1 MAGGQCPG
9 FPARKQWLDL
19 EHGSFAGGRF
29 ERSLVEL
36 PVVEYRV
43 EQLAAECDVS
53 VDTIRFYRSK
63 GLLPPPRRAGRVALY
78 GEEHAERI
86 RRVRTLQRQGLT
98 LAVIGRI
105 FEGSLDRADADLAA
119 AVAASQSEREGE
131 EFLTLEQLAQKS
143 GMPSALLRAAE
154 RAGLTIGRRIDGEER
169 YTSTDVEMVRH
180 GLRLLETG
188 LPINDLLALA
198 STYSVRAR
206 ETAEEA
212 VELFDRHVRK
222 PIRASGLSEEEAAE
236 RLVAAFRE
244 LLPAV
249 TQLVAHHFRR
259 VLLAVAEEHIEAVG
273 GEAEIAASRA
283 ESRNLREAAWGS

>member
-1 MAGGQCPG
+1 M
-9 FPARKQWLDL
+9 
-19 EHGSFAGGRF
+19 
-29 ERSLVEL
+29 
-36 PVVEYRV
+36 EYRV
-43 EQLAAECDVS
+43 DQLAADCDVS
-53 VDTIRFYRSK
+53 VDTVRFYRSK
-63 GLLPPPRRAGRVALY
+63 GLLPPPRREGRVALY

-86 RRVRTLQRQGLT
+86 RRIRALQRQGLT

-119 AVAASQSEREGE
+119 AVAASQGAGEDER
-131 EFLTLEQLAQKS
+131 FLTLEELAQRS

-169 YTSTDVEMVRH
+169 YTTADVEMVRH
-180 GLRLLETG
+180 GLRLLEAG

-198 STYSVRAR
+198 STYSARAR

-212 VELFDRHVRK
+212 VELFDAHVRK
-222 PIRASGLSEEEAAE
+222 PIRSSGLSEEDAAE

-259 VLLAVAEEHIEAVG
+259 VLLAVAEEHIERVG

-283 ESRNLREAAWGS
+283 ESRNLREIGWGG

>member
-1 MAGGQCPG
+1 
-9 FPARKQWLDL
+9 
-19 EHGSFAGGRF
+19 
-29 ERSLVEL
+29 
-36 PVVEYRV
+36 VEYRV

-53 VDTIRFYRSK
+53 VDTIRFYRSR
-63 GLLPPPRRAGRVALY
+63 GLVPPPRREGRLALY

-86 RRVRTLQRQGLT
+86 RRVRALQRQGLT

-119 AVAASQSEREGE
+119 AVAASQAEGE
-131 EFLTLEQLAQKS
+131 GEVFLTLEQLAQRS

-169 YTSTDVEMVRH
+169 YTS
-180 GLRLLETG
+180 
-188 LPINDLLALA
+188 A
-198 STYSVRAR
+198 
-206 ETAEEA
+206 
-212 VELFDRHVRK
+212 
-222 PIRASGLSEEEAAE
+222 GLSEEEAAE

-283 ESRNLREAAWGS
+283 ESRNLREAGWGS